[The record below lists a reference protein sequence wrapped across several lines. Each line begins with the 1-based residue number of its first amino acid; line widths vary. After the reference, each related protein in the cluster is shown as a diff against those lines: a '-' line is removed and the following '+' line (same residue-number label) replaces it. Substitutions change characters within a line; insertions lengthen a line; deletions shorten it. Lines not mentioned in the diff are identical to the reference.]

1 MGYNYLKKQ
10 GSDFNSGDK
19 TLKEQ
24 LLEISFNTLKR
35 IKIFSLLVR
44 FFVSLLLFVII
55 AFDIYLGV
63 YDVQHSYV
71 LITILTIYTSTVIY
85 LLHRVK
91 NTFDIT
97 LLHSNID
104 IIYVTLEI
112 LAVYFSIIF
121 FPTHPANMYTNSLKS
136 FWFTLIVL
144 SVFTGKWYYGFYSGF
159 LVALLNASFLFNY
172 ENVKRMFFEKGL
184 NLENILPSFQ
194 VVISSI
200 YYFITGAFISFPFYL
215 FEKQQSLALGARTE
229 NIIAR
234 PYYELSMKDKD
245 KLVGEYLVTKI
256 ITSADIVGA
265 DYVALKESVNEND
278 TYGLLIVGDTIGH
291 GLNRSPGA
299 IITMAAFMADLTN
312 DVLKIQE
319 SINSVLYKIDKD
331 SGGKTYCLSLA
342 LKKDGII
349 EYAGKAESFKLIK
362 NGKSIDLKQNGEI
375 LGIENKLTYTM
386 KNVIKLAYNDM
397 LIIQTDGVAF
407 ENEEDDKTIVM
418 ISRQNYLS

>member
-1 MGYNYLKKQ
+1 
-10 GSDFNSGDK
+10 
-19 TLKEQ
+19 
-24 LLEISFNTLKR
+24 
-35 IKIFSLLVR
+35 
-44 FFVSLLLFVII
+44 
-55 AFDIYLGV
+55 
-63 YDVQHSYV
+63 
-71 LITILTIYTSTVIY
+71 
-85 LLHRVK
+85 
-91 NTFDIT
+91 
-97 LLHSNID
+97 
-104 IIYVTLEI
+104 
-112 LAVYFSIIF
+112 
-121 FPTHPANMYTNSLKS
+121 MYANSLKS

-194 VVISSI
+194 VVVSSI
-200 YYFITGAFISFPFYL
+200 YYFITGAFISCPFYL
-215 FEKQQSLALGARTE
+215 FEKQQSLAVGARTE

-234 PYYELSMKDKD
+234 PYYELSMKDND
-245 KLVGEYLVTKI
+245 KSVGEYLVTKI
-256 ITSADIVGA
+256 ITSTDIVGA

-278 TYGLLIVGDTIGH
+278 TYGLLIIGDTIGH

-299 IITMAAFMADLTN
+299 IITMSAFMADLTD

-386 KNVIKLAYNDM
+386 KNVIKLDYNDM
-397 LIIQTDGVAF
+397 LIIQTDGVVF

-418 ISRQNYLS
+418 ISRPNYLS